1 MSARFDNA
9 IRDRLTQRRG
19 DWAEIAEQ
27 SGVSHSWIS
36 KFVNGRIP
44 NPGYATLEKLSTVL
58 RPRRRGPN
66 KAGRARVGEV
76 SDG

>member
-1 MSARFDNA
+1 MSARFDIA
-9 IRDRLTQRRG
+9 IRDRLTERRG

-58 RPRRRGPN
+58 KPRRRGSIKPDPTP
-66 KAGRARVGEV
+66 AGEV
-76 SDG
+76 SHG